1 MSRRVLIGLTALLGA
16 GCAAGA
22 VGGSGVPLPGGGDRP
37 EDRVIL
43 GDFATVQAIA
53 SSFDRVYVV
62 YREGIGIWQ
71 PLQRQWDAPR
81 AAPSLGA
88 LDRVFAAL
96 VDPLDRTLWLAA
108 REGVIHFDPFLQRWD
123 ATPIPGGVVTL
134 ASDPKD
140 PAGGVWVRS
149 GAGWFQVPRIGAPT
163 PGSPPAA
170 VRAVPTLEDA
180 YRDIPMLRTASLELT
195 LGARMEVGRLTAAA
209 PDPSGTGWYIGT
221 SLRGAFLVDRVGAR
235 ATPLSLGLPGAQ
247 VGAVALDANGVWVA
261 TDDDFRQRPAALS
274 YVATDLSGTRT
285 IEGDPAFGLG
295 LDAVRRIVLQGDTLW
310 LASDRGVRRMR
321 TDGQDEHRWDEGDGL
336 PDQRAIAL
344 APWRGGMAVGTLR
357 GIAVID
363 RAGVASRPMP
373 GMAAPVYALLA
384 HADTLWIG
392 TDRGLEAHRAGT
404 PDPLPLPEWDRH
416 LGSARPVLGLGSV
429 GDTLVAMTD
438 SDLHW
443 RDPATGR
450 WQVGPILGGGLG
462 RLRAFFATPD
472 GAWIGG
478 DRGAAFVQLA
488 GGTLETLLVGRDLP
502 EAVTAIVADRRYLWI
517 GTLRGLVRIT
527 LRGG

>member
-1 MSRRVLIGLTALLGA
+1 MTRRLLVVLAALFGA
-16 GCAAGA
+16 GCAAGTA
-22 VGGSGVPLPGGGDRP
+22 GGGGVPLPGGSYRP
-37 EDRVIL
+37 EDRVVL
-43 GDFATVQAIA
+43 GDFSTVQAIA

-71 PLQRQWDAPR
+71 PLARRWDAPR
-81 AAPSLGA
+81 SAPALGA
-88 LDRVFAAL
+88 LDRAFAAL
-96 VDPLDRTLWLAA
+96 VDPLDRTLWIAA
-108 REGVIHFDPFLQRWD
+108 REGVIHFDPFLERWD
-123 ATPIPGGVVTL
+123 PTPVPGGVVTL
-134 ASDPKD
+134 ANDPKD
-140 PAGGVWVRS
+140 VAGGVWVRS
-149 GAGWFQVPRIGAPT
+149 GAGWYQVPRIGAPT
-163 PGSPPAA
+163 PGTPPAA
-170 VRAVPTLEDA
+170 VRPVPTLEDA

-247 VGAVALDANGVWVA
+247 VGAVALTAHGVWVA
-261 TDDDFRQRPAALS
+261 TDADLQQRPAALS
-274 YVATDLSGTRT
+274 FVSADLSGTRT

-295 LDAVRRIVLQGDTLW
+295 VDAVRRVMLAGDTLW
-310 LASDRGVRRMR
+310 LASDRGVVRILPDGRVERR
-321 TDGQDEHRWDEGDGL
+321 WAEGDGL

-344 APWRGGMAVGTLR
+344 AAWRGGVAVGTLR

-363 RAGVASRPMP
+363 AAGVASRPMP
-373 GMAAPVYALLA
+373 GLASPVYALLA
-384 HADTLWIG
+384 RADTLWIG
-392 TDRGLEAHRAGT
+392 TDHGLEAHLSGD
-404 PDPLPLPEWDRH
+404 PDPLPTLAWDRH
-416 LGSARPVLGLGSV
+416 LGSARPVLGLGAV

-438 SDLHW
+438 TDLHW

-478 DRGAAFVQLA
+478 ERGAAFVQVA

-502 EAVTAIVADRRYLWI
+502 DAVTAIAADRRYLWI